1 MRAATIFTAIAA
13 TLAVAFTASSCG
25 DSEYEYST
33 ESCYL
38 VFDNSTHL
46 DPTLQSAMNQ
56 LSPGVFCRITTS
68 TESGATY
75 FCFESNHGASSKSRA
90 DAVDLRRSIILG
102 AYNKSGI
109 IVGYGNLGSPATL
122 YAYDSQCPNCY
133 AEHGTPSYKMS
144 MTAAG
149 HAVCASC
156 KREYDMNNGGIVAK
170 GDQGKKLMRYRA
182 VSTGTL
188 GVLTVSSR

>member
-1 MRAATIFTAIAA
+1 MRAAKMLTALAA
-13 TLAVAFTASSCG
+13 AVAVAFSAVSCG
-25 DSEYEYST
+25 QSEYEYST

-38 VFDNSTHL
+38 VFDNTTHL
-46 DPTLQSAMNQ
+46 DPTLQSAMNEM
-56 LSPGVFCRITTS
+56 SPGVFCRITLS
-68 TESGATY
+68 TESGVTY

-109 IVGYGNLGSPATL
+109 IVGYANLGSPATL

-144 MTAAG
+144 MTTAG
-149 HAVCASC
+149 HAVCATC
-156 KREYDMNNGGIVAK
+156 KREYDMNNGGIVSK
-170 GDQGKKLMRYRA
+170 GEQGKKLMRYRA
-182 VSTGTL
+182 LSTGTL

>member
-1 MRAATIFTAIAA
+1 MKIANIIKAFAA
-13 TLAVAFTASSCG
+13 TLAVAFSASSCG
-25 DSEYEYST
+25 ESEYEYST

-46 DPTLQSAMNQ
+46 DPTLQSAMNE
-56 LSPGVFCRITTS
+56 LSPGVFCRITLATAN
-68 TESGATY
+68 GATY
-75 FCFESNHGASSKSRA
+75 FCFESNHGASSRSRA

-109 IVGYGNLGSPATL
+109 IVGYANLGSPATL

-133 AEHGTPSYKMS
+133 AEHGTPSYKLS
-144 MTAAG
+144 MTTAG
-149 HAVCASC
+149 QAVCATC
-156 KREYDMNNGGIVAK
+156 KREYDMNNGGIVSK

-182 VSTGTL
+182 VSSGTL